1 MDYLCIDLKCFYA
14 SCECID
20 RHVDPLTTPLVVA
33 DSTRGKGAICLAVSP
48 KMKELN
54 VRNRCRLFEIPSN
67 ISYIIAK
74 PRMQRYIDMS
84 AYIYSIYLKYVS
96 KDDIYVYSID
106 EVFINITSYEK
117 LYGKDAIEI
126 GKMIIEDVY
135 KTTGIKATCGVGSNL
150 FLCKIAMD
158 IIAKHNCDNI
168 GYLDEKLFKEKLW
181 DYSKLTDFWQIGT
194 GIAKRLNKL
203 NLYTLKDVANCDKDI
218 LYKEF
223 GVNASFLID
232 HSNGIDKTTIEEIK
246 NYIPLS
252 KSISSGQVLDKDYPY
267 EDTILVVKEM
277 IDGLVLDLISKR
289 LITGGLSIAIGYSE
303 SRKTD
308 TKPKMNVKN
317 KKLVKPTNSYKEISR
332 NALELFAVMADKS
345 KLIRQINI
353 SFSRLTLENEY
364 VSDLL
369 ENSEELEKE
378 RKAIK
383 AIIDIKNKFGKST
396 ILRGMSLDEKATMRK
411 RNKLIGGHN
420 AE

>member
-203 NLYTLKDVANCDKDI
+203 NLYMLKDVANCDKDI

-308 TKPKMNVKN
+308 TKPKMNVKS

-378 RKAIK
+378 RKALK

-396 ILRGMSLDEKATMRK
+396 ILRGMSLDEKSTMRK

>member
-14 SCECID
+14 SCECVD

-194 GIAKRLNKL
+194 GIAKSLNKL

-303 SRKTD
+303 FRKTD
-308 TKPKMNVKN
+308 TKPKMNVKS
-317 KKLVKPTNSYKEISR
+317 KKLVKPTSSYKEISR
-332 NALELFAVMADKS
+332 NALELFAAMADKS

-378 RKAIK
+378 KKAIK

-396 ILRGMSLDEKATMRK
+396 ILRGMSLDEKATMKK

>member
-308 TKPKMNVKN
+308 TKPKMNVKS

-378 RKAIK
+378 RKALK

-396 ILRGMSLDEKATMRK
+396 ILRGMSLDEKSTMRK

>member
-14 SCECID
+14 SCECVD

-308 TKPKMNVKN
+308 TKPKMNVKS

-378 RKAIK
+378 RKALK

>member
-308 TKPKMNVKN
+308 TKPKMNVKS

-332 NALELFAVMADKS
+332 KALELFAVMADKS

-378 RKAIK
+378 RKALK

>member
-223 GVNASFLID
+223 GVNSSFLID

-308 TKPKMNVKN
+308 TKPKMNVKS

>member
-308 TKPKMNVKN
+308 TKPKLNVKS
-317 KKLVKPTNSYKEISR
+317 KQLVKPTNSYKEISR

-378 RKAIK
+378 RKALK

>member
-135 KTTGIKATCGVGSNL
+135 KTTNICATAGIGTNL
-150 FLCKIAMD
+150 FLAKVALD
-158 IIAKHNCDNI
+158 VTAKHSKTHIGYLNEEKFKKEIWHHQPISDIWNI
-168 GYLDEKLFKEKLW
+168 GYGIENRLKKYGVYDLYGILQLKEE
-181 DYSKLTDFWQIGT
+181 
-194 GIAKRLNKL
+194 
-203 NLYTLKDVANCDKDI
+203 I

-308 TKPKMNVKN
+308 TKPKMNVKS

-378 RKAIK
+378 RKALK